1 MFVGERMSRPVISV
15 TPDMPINDVL
25 AMFRKE
31 HIRRAPV
38 IKDGKLVGIV
48 SERDLLNASPSS
60 VTTLSVWELNYLISK
75 VTVKNVMAKKVVT
88 VEQDTPI
95 EEAAR
100 IMADKKIG
108 GVPVVSGTN
117 VVGIITETD
126 LFKILLELMGARQ
139 KAWRVT
145 ATIAEKPGTLAKLTQ
160 AIAQNGGNFISFGMF
175 AGPDSN
181 SRVVTFKVDGLD
193 KNRIREVLEPVVVKV
208 LGYAPLL
215 IAPAS
220 ENFKPQ
226 TTKRWSVSLK

>member
-175 AGPDSN
+175 SGPDAN
-181 SRVVTFKVDGLD
+181 SRVVTFKVDGLE
-193 KNRIREVLEPVVVKV
+193 KNRIREVLEPVVVK
-208 LGYAPLL
+208 LWDMRLC
-215 IAPAS
+215 
-220 ENFKPQ
+220 
-226 TTKRWSVSLK
+226 